1 MGDTMDKQRLQN
13 PFDVVEGVTH
23 TGQAAIRHT
32 DTLTYLTVIKTLPD
46 DSPLH
51 LALTHRQHSNK
62 LHNCLSCRG
71 GIFAKPG
78 IV

>member
-1 MGDTMDKQRLQN
+1 MGDTMDKQCFQN

-23 TGQAAIRHT
+23 AGQAAIRHT

-46 DSPLH
+46 GSLLH
-51 LALTHRQHSNK
+51 LALTHCQHSNK
-62 LHNCLSCRG
+62 LHDCLSCRG
-71 GIFAKPG
+71 SILANPG